1 MNARTLILAACVLL
15 LLAVPPLA
23 TLLGQPYYIDL
34 LRRVMVFAIA
44 AVSLNLILGYGG
56 LVSFG
61 HAAYLGVG
69 GYSVGILAFYGI
81 HSGWLQWSVAIA
93 ASALVALVIGAI

>member
-1 MNARTLILAACVLL
+1 MRARTLVLAACVLL
-15 LLAVPPLA
+15 LLAVPPMTTA
-23 TLLGQPYYIDL
+23 LGQLYYIDL
-34 LRRVMVFAIA
+34 IRRVMIFGIA

-69 GYSVGILAFYGI
+69 GYSVGILAFYGTAAAVV
-81 HSGWLQWSVAIA
+81 WLGV
-93 ASALVALVIGAI
+93 LR